1 VIPCSFPSFGV
12 LISDEAPVGI
22 FTAEAAERLAMTT
35 RKGEGDPF
43 EAAAMVRWQCVS
55 HWKKNIPSGNLT

>member
-1 VIPCSFPSFGV
+1 MIPCSFPSFGV

-22 FTAEAAERLAMTT
+22 STAEAAERPAKTT

-43 EAAAMVRWQCVS
+43 EAAAIRWQCVS
-55 HWKKNIPSGNLT
+55 HWKKDIPSGELT